1 MKKIAFFLLL
11 VFLYGCIH
19 VVQDLNDQKLTGV
32 SLEMSKQDVIRN
44 IGEPTEKKTV
54 LMKGQEYEVWKYP
67 IERLWLKRF
76 NKLDKSYYQIF
87 FLDGKVSHWDRIK
100 VYAQPTYD
108 YSEPDPSGKGG
119 VTVEVLTK

>member
-54 LMKGQEYEVWKYP
+54 LMKGQEYEAWKYQ
-67 IERLWLKRF
+67 LLF
-76 NKLDKSYYQIF
+76 FSIF
-87 FLDGKVSHWDRIK
+87 L
-100 VYAQPTYD
+100 
-108 YSEPDPSGKGG
+108 
-119 VTVEVLTK
+119 